1 MKKYKKRS
9 RNKKQYSFINNEVI
23 HPLLVYTN
31 MSIPVHSINFIVS
44 ILCIADIM
52 HNGLKHIYLNIFI
65 FMTLCYL
72 SHFIVSKYFYHMNN
86 CLSECLNLLKKLDS
100 ISNKKAAKQMKK
112 YVLNYDNLTTGPIWR
127 INNHYGLIIYTFSS
141 VYVYFLVAIA
151 TSGYWSLLL
160 PLFQALNVA
169 IFFLHSHYNYIEK
182 CTDNHAQIMQYIINL
197 EAVNNEKI

>member
-31 MSIPVHSINFIVS
+31 ISIPAHSINFIVS
-44 ILCIADIM
+44 ILCIVDIV

-65 FMTLCYL
+65 FMALCYL
-72 SHFIVSKYFYHMNN
+72 SHFMASKYFYHMNN

-100 ISNKKAAKQMKK
+100 ISNKKTAKQMKK
-112 YVLNYDNLTTGPIWR
+112 CVLNYANPTTGPIWR
-127 INNHYGLIIYTFSS
+127 INKYYGLIIYTFSS
-141 VYVYFLVAIA
+141 VYIYLLIGIV
-151 TSGYWSLLL
+151 TSSYWSLLFL
-160 PLFQALNVA
+160 LFQSLNVA
-169 IFFLHSHYNYIEK
+169 IFFLHSHYNYIAE
-182 CTDNHAQIMQYIINL
+182 CTDNHAQIMQYITNL